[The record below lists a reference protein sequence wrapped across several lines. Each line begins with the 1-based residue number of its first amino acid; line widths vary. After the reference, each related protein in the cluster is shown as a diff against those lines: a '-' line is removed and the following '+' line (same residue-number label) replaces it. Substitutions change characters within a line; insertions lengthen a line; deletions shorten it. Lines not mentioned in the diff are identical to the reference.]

1 MTTEQESVEP
11 LVRSQTGAT
20 TEGHGE
26 ERPLAVHRLEFRAG
40 YRDVDSMGIV
50 YYGVYAD
57 WFTRGRIE
65 LMRSVGVRYADWE
78 RQGLFL
84 PVLRLEC
91 RYRSS
96 IALDDPVRLQTELT
110 ACTRTRM
117 AFRYRVYRAGEDGR
131 PDLLCALGVTE
142 HAYIDERRRPVDIR
156 KRFPHV
162 WKALAP
168 VAEGAGESGI

>member
-1 MTTEQESVEP
+1 GGGGPGAGDGHRRGPAPQQRKALPVPRPADPGRHRSHGAAGPAGGRQGRTGGGTGRPAAGARTLKERNGDVAVTEK
-11 LVRSQTGAT
+11 
-20 TEGHGE
+20 E
-26 ERPLAVHRLEFRAG
+26 ERPLAVHRRELRAG
-40 YRDVDSMGIV
+40 YRDVDSMGVV

-96 IALDDPVRLQTELT
+96 IA
-110 ACTRTRM
+110 
-117 AFRYRVYRAGEDGR
+117 
-131 PDLLCALGVTE
+131 
-142 HAYIDERRRPVDIR
+142 
-156 KRFPHV
+156 
-162 WKALAP
+162 
-168 VAEGAGESGI
+168 

>member
-1 MTTEQESVEP
+1 MTERPAARE
-11 LVRSQTGAT
+11 VRAEARA
-20 TEGHGE
+20 EG
-26 ERPLAVHRLEFRAG
+26 RPLAVHWLEFRAG

-91 RYRSS
+91 QYRSS
-96 IALDDPVRLQTELT
+96 IGLDDPVRLQTELA
-110 ACTRTRM
+110 ACSRTRM
-117 AFRYRVYRAGEDGR
+117 LFRYRVYRAGEEGQ
-131 PDLLCALGVTE
+131 PDVLCALGLTD
-142 HAYIDERRRPVDIR
+142 HAYVDERRRPIDLR

-162 WKALAP
+162 WESLAP
-168 VAEGAGESGI
+168 IAGGERGN